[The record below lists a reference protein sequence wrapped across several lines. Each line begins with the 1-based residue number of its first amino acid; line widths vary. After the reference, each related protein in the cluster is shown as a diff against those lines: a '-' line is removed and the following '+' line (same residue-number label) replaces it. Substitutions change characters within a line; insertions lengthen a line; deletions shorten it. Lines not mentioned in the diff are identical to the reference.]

1 MSDPLHI
8 SSLVVQTK
16 PERMEELRA
25 RLEAKGAEIPASDPC
40 GKLVVVIETES
51 EAAISSFLNE
61 VALSEGVLSANLVYH
76 LVDGE
81 EAEETPAA
89 QGGVRRASPQQG
101 ETS

>member
-1 MSDPLHI
+1 MSGSVHI

-16 PERMEELRA
+16 PERLTEVRD
-25 RLEAKGAEIPASDPC
+25 RLADMGAEIPASDPC

-51 EAAISSFLNE
+51 EAGISGFLHE
-61 VALSEGVLSANLVYH
+61 VATSDGVLSANLVYH

-81 EAEETPAA
+81 EAAEAPPAA
-89 QGGVRRASPQQG
+89 GASQQQG